1 MQITYTI
8 NPASVSS
15 ASFINN
21 LNTAIGIID
30 STFTANITVHLEIGY
45 GVDASTGAT
54 LTNQNFS
61 YGGPSFLYGLS
72 YSTLR
77 TDLLTAEPG
86 FFNTSNLPNVSN
98 LNGVSNFNVSS
109 AQARLFGILP
119 ANAGSTID
127 GYVSM
132 GTGFSSSGTLMIDGL
147 LHEITHA
154 LGRDPDNF
162 TAGGTTYYSSLD
174 VFRFLT
180 SGNGRDFGGTTRPS
194 TAQPVAQAYFS
205 LNGGLTDLADFGVY
219 SDPSDW
225 LNSQGET
232 PLPSPYSN
240 LTPNDPFD
248 EYVEGNGQLTSVDRE
263 VMEALG
269 FSTQPPPTATNNPY
283 DFNGDGFGDILLQSA
298 SGQIE
303 YANMAGG
310 SFQGMVQ
317 VASTPGWTVVGA
329 GKVAGNV
336 DSDIVILNNASGEIF
351 YRDMLSGGASHWV
364 DVTGA
369 PGYAVIGVGD
379 INHGGFADIVIQ
391 NHSDGTILF
400 ANMANGVFNGWKA
413 LTSTPGWNVVGVA
426 DVNNDGFADV
436 LI

>member
-1 MQITYTI
+1 
-8 NPASVSS
+8 
-15 ASFINN
+15 
-21 LNTAIGIID
+21 
-30 STFTANITVHLEIGY
+30 
-45 GVDASTGAT
+45 
-54 LTNQNFS
+54 
-61 YGGPSFLYGLS
+61 
-72 YSTLR
+72 
-77 TDLLTAEPG
+77 
-86 FFNTSNLPNVSN
+86 
-98 LNGVSNFNVSS
+98 
-109 AQARLFGILP
+109 
-119 ANAGSTID
+119 
-127 GYVSM
+127 
-132 GTGFSSSGTLMIDGL
+132 TLMIDGL

-180 SGNGRDFGGTTRPS
+180 SGNGRDFDGTTRPS

-436 LI
+436 LIENQSDGTIFYGNMAGGVFNHWVPMTGSTLPGWKAVGAGDIMHNGNASEVIQESNGSIVYANMTGGVFHNWLNVGATPGWNFIGAGGVF